1 VDPLR
6 VAELERR
13 LGYRFRAPSLLEE
26 ALTHASFAN
35 EHPPAAD
42 HARLAFLGDAALGLV
57 VADHVIAADP
67 AAAVGELTARLAF
80 LGDAALG
87 LVVADHVIAADPAA
101 AVGELTARRAELV
114 TGRHL
119 ARWAVELEL
128 GALLRLG
135 RGEDQSG
142 GRTRDSI
149 LAAALEAVL
158 GAIYREGGLDEV
170 RRVLGR
176 LAAW

>member
-1 VDPLR
+1 MDPLR

-13 LGYRFRAPSLLEE
+13 LGYRFRDPQLLEQ
-26 ALTHASFAN
+26 ALTHASYAN

-42 HARLAFLGDAALGLV
+42 HSRLAFVGDAALALV
-57 VADHVIAADP
+57 VADRVMADDP
-67 AAAVGELTARLAF
+67 AAPVGVLTSQ
-80 LGDAALG
+80 
-87 LVVADHVIAADPAA
+87 
-101 AVGELTARRAELV
+101 RAELV
-114 TGRHL
+114 TGPRL
-119 ARWAVELEL
+119 ARWASELEL
-128 GALLRLG
+128 GPLLRLG

-158 GAIYREGGLDEV
+158 GAIYSEGGLDALRDTV
-170 RRVLGR
+170 GR

>member
-13 LGYRFRAPSLLEE
+13 LGYRFREPRLLEQ
-26 ALTHASFAN
+26 ALTHASYAN
-35 EHPPAAD
+35 EHPPAVE
-42 HARLAFLGDAALGLV
+42 HSRLAFLGDAALALV
-57 VADHVIAADP
+57 VADRLMAGDAS
-67 AAAVGELTARLAF
+67 AAVGALTSQ
-80 LGDAALG
+80 
-87 LVVADHVIAADPAA
+87 
-101 AVGELTARRAELV
+101 RAELV
-114 TGRHL
+114 AEARL
-119 ARWAVELEL
+119 ARWAADLEL

-149 LAAALEAVL
+149 LASALEAVL
-158 GAIYREGGLDEV
+158 GAIYAEGGLEALRDTV
-170 RRVLGR
+170 GL

>member
-1 VDPLR
+1 MDPLR

-42 HARLAFLGDAALGLV
+42 H
-57 VADHVIAADP
+57 
-67 AAAVGELTARLAF
+67 ARLAF

-170 RRVLGR
+170 RLVLGR

>member
-1 VDPLR
+1 MDPLR

-57 VADHVIAADP
+57 VADHVSATDP
-67 AAAVGELTARLAF
+67 AAAVGELT
-80 LGDAALG
+80 
-87 LVVADHVIAADPAA
+87 
-101 AVGELTARRAELV
+101 TRRAELV
-114 TGRHL
+114 L

-149 LAAALEAVL
+149 LASALEAVL

-176 LAAW
+176 LGAW

>member
-1 VDPLR
+1 MDPLR

-42 HARLAFLGDAALGLV
+42 H
-57 VADHVIAADP
+57 
-67 AAAVGELTARLAF
+67 ARLAF

-149 LAAALEAVL
+149 LASALEAVL

-176 LAAW
+176 LGAW